1 VNDPASSTPPTPSD
15 PRPDPPVK
23 SFGNMSDAHWS
34 RTRDKSNAEAIDY
47 YRERSH
53 APGVA
58 EGGGARNMYCMHCDG
73 VIPLGEPIEVCPHCG
88 KELEGDV
95 KRYFNWVEIDRTPR
109 SDLRSLLVPIGIVLV
124 GILGVAVL
132 VWWLVSRGDPA

>member
-1 VNDPASSTPPTPSD
+1 MNDPASPNPTG
-15 PRPDPPVK
+15 PRPDPAAK

-34 RTRDKSNAEAIDY
+34 RAREKSNTEAIDY

-73 VIPLGEPIEVCPHCG
+73 VIPLGTPIEACPHCG
-88 KELEGDV
+88 KALEGDV
-95 KRYFNWVEIDRTPR
+95 KRYFNWVEIDRAPK
-109 SDLRSLLVPIGIVLV
+109 SDLRALWPVFAIGFALV
-124 GILGVAVL
+124 VAL
-132 VWWLVSRGDPA
+132 IWWLVSSFTIIRCPGA